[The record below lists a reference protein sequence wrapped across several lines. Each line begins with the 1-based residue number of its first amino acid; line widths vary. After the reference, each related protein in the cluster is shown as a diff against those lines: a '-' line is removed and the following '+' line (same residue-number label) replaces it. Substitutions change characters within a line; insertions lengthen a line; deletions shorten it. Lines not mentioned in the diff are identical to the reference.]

1 MTSKTLVAIRS
12 DDYHAIKLSHVEYK
26 NDSAVESLT
35 MTIKDGGGAHV
46 FTFAD
51 AHELETFAKRL
62 LEQAQTI
69 IG

>member
-26 NDSAVESLT
+26 NDPAVESLT
-35 MTIKDGGGAHV
+35 MTIEDGGGAHV
-46 FTFAD
+46 FSFAD

-62 LEQAQTI
+62 LEQAKTI
-69 IG
+69 IA